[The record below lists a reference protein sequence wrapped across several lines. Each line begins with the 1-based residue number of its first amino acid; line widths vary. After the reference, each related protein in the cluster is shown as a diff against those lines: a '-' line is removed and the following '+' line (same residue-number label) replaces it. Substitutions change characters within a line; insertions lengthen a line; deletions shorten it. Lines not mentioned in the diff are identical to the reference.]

1 MGIHHQELGLPWD
14 EPVPEEL
21 WDKVAAY
28 CENDVLAT
36 EATFNYLKA
45 DWSARLVL
53 AKVAGMTPNDTTNSL
68 STRIIFGKEK
78 HPQSQF
84 NYRDMGDTSVPT
96 HQWCW
101 ERDKDLPFEYGD
113 KYNLFD
119 DLNRP
124 VFPGYKYEFGKSTY
138 RDVNLSNSNPDQQT
152 VGEGGYVYAEPG
164 IHQNVVVLDVASMHP
179 SSIIAEELFGPE
191 YTARFREIR
200 DARVA
205 VKHKEFDKARKML
218 NGALNEAIDMIER
231 GELTNDDLSL
241 ALKTVINSVYGLT
254 SARFDNPFRDKRNK
268 DNIVAKRGA
277 LFMINLRN
285 EVQSRGFTVAHIKTD
300 SIKIPNATNDIIQ
313 FCCDYGKAYGY
324 TFEHESTYEKMCL
337 VNNAVLI
344 AKYADPAWCET
355 QYGYVPEKNSK
366 HPCEWSATGTQFAVP
381 YVFKRLF
388 SHEEIEFKDMCET
401 KSVTSAL
408 YLDMNENLPSDEH
421 NYIFIGKVGQFCPIR
436 PGCNGG
442 LLMRETV
449 NKTTGEKGYAAATGS
464 KGYRWL
470 ESETVRQMEKESDI
484 DESYYISL
492 ANEARNAISAFGDAD
507 WFIDGIANT
516 PPWESPDEPW
526 SQGDA
531 FAVR

>member
-1 MGIHHQELGLPWD
+1 MTFNFSSSFGQRLLARILQKIARKKLGCDVDAQITDLQLYETVDDKHVCLSVNLKLSVAKNDVDIASNENDPLIFFDIEVFPNLFLIVWKIQGSGHSCVRMVNPKPREVEELFRYKLIGFNCRRYDNHLLYAAMLGYSNKELFKLSNRIINNHDNNDLFGEAYNISYTDIYDFAAAANKKSLKKFEIEMGIHHQELGLPWD
-14 EPVPEEL
+14 EPVPEAL

-36 EATFNYLKA
+36 EATFDYLKA

-138 RDVNLSNSNPDQQT
+138 RDVNLSNPNPDQQT

-164 IHQNVVVLDVASMHP
+164 IHQNVAVLDVASMHP

-218 NGALNEAIDMIER
+218 SGALNEAIDMIER

-241 ALKTVINSVYGLT
+241 ALKTVINSV
-254 SARFDNPFRDKRNK
+254 
-268 DNIVAKRGA
+268 
-277 LFMINLRN
+277 
-285 EVQSRGFTVAHIKTD
+285 
-300 SIKIPNATNDIIQ
+300 
-313 FCCDYGKAYGY
+313 
-324 TFEHESTYEKMCL
+324 
-337 VNNAVLI
+337 
-344 AKYADPAWCET
+344 
-355 QYGYVPEKNSK
+355 
-366 HPCEWSATGTQFAVP
+366 
-381 YVFKRLF
+381 
-388 SHEEIEFKDMCET
+388 
-401 KSVTSAL
+401 
-408 YLDMNENLPSDEH
+408 
-421 NYIFIGKVGQFCPIR
+421 
-436 PGCNGG
+436 
-442 LLMRETV
+442 
-449 NKTTGEKGYAAATGS
+449 
-464 KGYRWL
+464 
-470 ESETVRQMEKESDI
+470 
-484 DESYYISL
+484 
-492 ANEARNAISAFGDAD
+492 
-507 WFIDGIANT
+507 
-516 PPWESPDEPW
+516 
-526 SQGDA
+526 
-531 FAVR
+531 